1 MKKATN
7 FERIKTIVEKGRERI
22 VSVPERLF
30 KSVGTRAYIEL
41 LPHNQICFRRRMINY
56 QEVNKLNSPER
67 ALLIGLVSHLSED
80 NYVKLNSK
88 YLNTNQIVKSFGRVF
103 YNKADRYILGL
114 LNKLIEQGFVE
125 QEESSENIKFKL
137 TTKAVLP
144 HDKNKV
150 FIVES
155 DTNKDI
161 AS

>member
-7 FERIKTIVEKGRERI
+7 FERIKTIIEKGRERI
-22 VSVPERLF
+22 ISVPERLF
-30 KSVGTRAYIEL
+30 KRVGTRAYIEML
-41 LPHNQICFRRRMINY
+41 SHNQICFRRRMINY
-56 QEVNKLNSPER
+56 QEVNKLESPEK
-67 ALLIGLVSHLSED
+67 ALLIGLVSHLRQD
-80 NYVKLNSK
+80 NYVKLNGK
-88 YLNTNQIVKSFGRVF
+88 YLDTNQIVKSFGRVF
-103 YNKADRYILGL
+103 YNKTDRYILGL

-125 QEESSENIKFKL
+125 QKGSAEDIKFKL
-137 TTKAVLP
+137 TAKAIMP